1 MNPSGGHIIIIPV
14 LVVGRYGVGRHSDR
28 RNQPGEGRKVD
39 GANFMISLAVREN
52 KSDKGE
58 SG

>member
-1 MNPSGGHIIIIPV
+1 MGWVAIAI
-14 LVVGRYGVGRHSDR
+14 
-28 RNQPGEGRKVD
+28 GEISRERGRKVD